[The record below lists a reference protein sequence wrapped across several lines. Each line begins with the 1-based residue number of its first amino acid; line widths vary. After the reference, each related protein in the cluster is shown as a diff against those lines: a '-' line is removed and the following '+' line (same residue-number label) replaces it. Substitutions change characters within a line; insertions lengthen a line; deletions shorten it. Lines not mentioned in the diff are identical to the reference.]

1 MTNEQSLN
9 HRCTRP
15 RLRLI
20 GRVVVGAAVCGML
33 AMGATGCRAF
43 GRGGGASGDAGA
55 KPRTENVVAEAKA
68 LAAGGRED
76 EALAILSRAIEQ
88 NPTLTVAHMAMADI
102 YTNRG
107 DYVDAEKA
115 YAQAAQVEPSNFEAQ
130 YKHGLTLHL
139 LNRVAEAIRAYLR
152 ALAIRPD
159 DFDANLNLATA
170 YLQLDGP
177 QQALAYA
184 QRAVSLNPSSGPA
197 HANLGAVY
205 SALDRYADAVREYE
219 AAAELMELSPA
230 LLLNLAESLGKTAR
244 YPQMVNT
251 LEALIRMEASAA
263 AYERLGYAQF
273 KLRRYDLAM
282 DNFRKS
288 IALDDTHY
296 PALNGMGVCLL
307 NQYVLSGKRD
317 EAARDEA
324 LQYLRRS
331 LRINDKQSRI
341 VELVSRY
348 GR

>member
-1 MTNEQSLN
+1 MTMPRTKQFRTWRPAAPVISRALLAGALSGLLVVAGAGCYGIRHKDGE
-9 HRCTRP
+9 TGPTGARP
-15 RLRLI
+15 RPE
-20 GRVVVGAAVCGML
+20 
-33 AMGATGCRAF
+33 T
-43 GRGGGASGDAGA
+43 
-55 KPRTENVVAEAKA
+55 VVAEAKA

-76 EALAILSRAIEQ
+76 EALAILTRAIER

-102 YTNRG
+102 YINRG
-107 DYVDAEKA
+107 DYVDAERA
-115 YAQAAQVEPSNFEAQ
+115 YAQAATVDPGNFEAQ

-139 LNRVAEAIRAYLR
+139 LNRIAESIRAYLR

-177 QQALAYA
+177 TQSLPYA
-184 QRAVSLNPSSGPA
+184 QRAVALNPSSGPA

-205 SALDRYADAVREYE
+205 SALDRNADAVREYE
-219 AAAELMELSPA
+219 AAAELMDLSPA
-230 LLLNLAESLGKTAR
+230 LLLNLAEALGKTAR

-273 KLRRYDLAM
+273 KLKRYDLAVE
-282 DNFRKS
+282 NFRKS
-288 IALDDTHY
+288 IAFDEAHY
-296 PALNGMGVCLL
+296 PALNGLGVCLL
-307 NQYVLSGKRD
+307 NQFVLSGKRD
-317 EAARDEA
+317 ESARDEA

-331 LRINDKQSRI
+331 LRINDKQPRI